1 MNKSENLL
9 KLIEKPSKT
18 MPACNGIEPI
28 FEINSLKLSFS
39 TIPSRQPKL
48 KEIIGFWKKATSINK
63 IAINNLYIL

>member
-39 TIPSRQPKL
+39 TIPSRKPKPR
-48 KEIIGFWKKATSINK
+48 EIIGFWKKATNI
-63 IAINNLYIL
+63 IEIETNNLFII